1 MLNGFGDAQQF
12 HVTLYTD
19 AHVIRGVV
27 NTRQRRLTDVLNQA
41 DNEFLVMTDV
51 LLDDF
56 GSHSVAIKADY
67 AQVNLASVLFAVGDS
82 PSDAP
87 PEMRTPKIPE
97 QALISIPPF
106 KIVGR
111 IHLMPERDL
120 RDALAELTGRFIPVT
135 EASYWSDTVG
145 EALTT
150 PPIVAFN
157 HSRAQIMAPHLIVD
171 PWEGINRS
179 DAAGGASG
187 GSPESAAAPIDAKTG
202 VVDPWGTGRS

>member
-1 MLNGFGDAQQF
+1 MLNGFGDSQRFQ
-12 HVTLYTD
+12 VTFYTD

-27 NTRQRRLTDVLNQA
+27 ESRQRRLTDILNQA
-41 DNEFLVMTDV
+41 DEEFLVMTDV

-56 GSHSVAIKADY
+56 GTHTVAVKADY
-67 AQVNLASVLFAVGDS
+67 AQVNLASVLFAVGDATAE
-82 PSDAP
+82 AP

-106 KIVGR
+106 RIVGR
-111 IHLMPERDL
+111 IHLMPERAL

-145 EALTT
+145 EALTSA
-150 PPIVAFN
+150 PIVAFN
-157 HSRAQIMAPHLIVD
+157 HSRAQIMAPHRIVD

-179 DAAGGASG
+179 EAAGADSG
-187 GSPESAAAPIDAKTG
+187 PDAVDARTG